1 MSDTVVETPRLR
13 VRGWRD
19 ADVDPMVDVFAD
31 PQTVRYVGK
40 GYQRGFS
47 RDQTL
52 AMIARLRDRCEKTG
66 IGIWAVE
73 LKETQ
78 TTIGECG
85 LHPAADSGDTEI
97 AYVFSPSARGFG
109 YATEAASA
117 VLGYAFAT
125 LDLPR
130 VLAFVHP
137 GNAQSIAVVHR
148 LGMRFDRLVRTFHAD
163 VLRYVA
169 VR

>member
-1 MSDTVVETPRLR
+1 MSETIVETPRLL

-19 ADVDPMVDVFAD
+19 ADVAPIVSIFAD

-40 GYQRGFS
+40 GYQRGFA
-47 RDQTL
+47 REQTV

-66 IGIWAVE
+66 IGIWPVE

-78 TTIGECG
+78 ATIGECG
-85 LHPAADSGDTEI
+85 LHPAADSDDTEI
-97 AYVFSPSARGFG
+97 AYVFSAEVRGRG

-117 VLGYAFAT
+117 VLAYAFQP
-125 LDLPR
+125 LGLPR
-130 VLAFVHP
+130 VVAFVHP
-137 GNAQSIAVVHR
+137 GNARSIAVVHR
-148 LGMRFDRLVRTFHAD
+148 LGMRFDRLVRAFHAD

-169 VR
+169 LP